1 MYSFENNNNDKDINT
16 ESQVVQ
22 IQNDD
27 HTLLPQNGRDI
38 INLSTPIILDANL
51 EFTWS
56 HMDVPWNKIPENL
69 IKVLEEETKWQDCKS
84 SISEICH
91 TIVHEMRLIKTRI
104 PVAAFKAIASKIVN
118 KYPKTFRDIDA
129 DGVVIGDGSYFLI
142 RKLIDRNNYLNR
154 PHKRGFEGTSTP
166 LKLRRKKMN
175 MVAGCS
181 KWEELT
187 SPKEDQS
194 DQIKLKSLK
203 ETDEEYYILLEKTYS
218 DQRVFLN
225 NIESPPTV
233 DDIKLNWP
241 CLFETS
247 GIKWHFKKCTGID
260 LESLSTSMEEKA
272 DKIIQYGCDKKIC
285 SPEYDPNK
293 KVEKCLQIYAKVFKE
308 DLSKLL
314 IVQV

>member
-1 MYSFENNNNDKDINT
+1 M
-16 ESQVVQ
+16 
-22 IQNDD
+22 
-27 HTLLPQNGRDI
+27 
-38 INLSTPIILDANL
+38 
-51 EFTWS
+51 
-56 HMDVPWNKIPENL
+56 
-69 IKVLEEETKWQDCKS
+69 
-84 SISEICH
+84 
-91 TIVHEMRLIKTRI
+91 
-104 PVAAFKAIASKIVN
+104 
-118 KYPKTFRDIDA
+118 
-129 DGVVIGDGSYFLI
+129 VIGDGSYFLI
-142 RKLIDRNNYLNR
+142 RKQIDRNNYLNR

-166 LKLRRKKMN
+166 LKLRRKKKN

-241 CLFETS
+241 CLFEMS

-260 LESLSTSMEEKA
+260 LESLSTNMEEKV
-272 DKIIQYGCDKKIC
+272 DKIVQYGCDKKIC

-293 KVEKCLQIYAKVFKE
+293 KLEKCLQIYAKVFKE
-308 DLSKLL
+308 D
-314 IVQV
+314 